1 MSKCDPKGGP
11 KCPLLPKGV
20 GGPSSRLLYHFGNK
34 VETQTQGEVEDLA
47 IKASA
52 IWTNTPDELT
62 ITFTEGDLEEFRFPD
77 MGNASEWL
85 ELGDIEHVWHKGG
98 AVVSDE
104 EARAMGAGDLAAR

>member
-1 MSKCDPKGGP
+1 M
-11 KCPLLPKGV
+11 
-20 GGPSSRLLYHFGNK
+20 
-34 VETQTQGEVEDLA
+34 QGEVEDLA

-104 EARAMGAGDLAAR
+104 EARDMGAGDLAAR